1 MGDGSYRID
10 GSVDMDDV
18 AELLKLDVDVDLHD
32 TLSGFV
38 IAQLG
43 YIPAAGP
50 IPSVQYGG
58 YDFKIEQMDGA
69 LARSVL
75 VRRLEPAPAV
85 QSEAQ
90 SE

>member
-1 MGDGSYRID
+1 MCIRDRRRGVVNITPQVQQAVDESGVREGLVLVNPMHITA
-10 GSVDMDDV
+10 SVFINDNESGLHHD
-18 AELLKLDVDVDLHD
+18 LDVYKR
-32 TLSGFV
+32 
-38 IAQLG
+38 Q
-43 YIPAAGP
+43 
-50 IPSVQYGG
+50 
-58 YDFKIEQMDGA
+58 QMDGA